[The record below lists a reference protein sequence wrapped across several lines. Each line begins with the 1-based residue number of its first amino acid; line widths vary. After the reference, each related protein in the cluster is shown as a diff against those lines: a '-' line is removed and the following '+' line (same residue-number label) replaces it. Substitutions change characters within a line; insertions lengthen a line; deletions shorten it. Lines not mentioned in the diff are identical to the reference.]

1 MTENDQINVTEKENG
16 CCENGSDFSLL
27 MEDGEME
34 NERLPEEA
42 AGTSV
47 TFAVQKSE
55 GGIRLDKFLS
65 DKAGNLTRS
74 YLQKLIK
81 EGNASVNGKTSKT
94 GYKVNEGDIIVLTV
108 PKAAELEVEAE
119 NIPLDILYE
128 DRDVIVI
135 NKPKG
140 MVVHPAAG
148 HYSGTVVNALLY
160 HCQNELSGINGVLR
174 PGIVHRIDQNTTGSL
189 IICKND
195 AAHRSIA
202 QQLKEHT
209 ITRRYRAIVHGRL
222 TEDGV
227 IHTTI
232 GRHPV
237 KRREM
242 AVNVPG
248 GKDAV
253 THYHV
258 LETFS
263 NFTYIECRLETGR
276 THQIRVHM
284 KSIGHPIVGDDV
296 YGPSKCPF
304 AGLEGQTLHAMTL
317 GFVHPAT
324 GEYLEFQAPLPEYF
338 EQLLKKLRV

>member
-1 MTENDQINVTEKENG
+1 MTESNRTNALEEVLTEDDVIE
-16 CCENGSDFSLL
+16 
-27 MEDGEME
+27 
-34 NERLPEEA
+34 
-42 AGTSV
+42 
-47 TFAVQKSE
+47 SE
-55 GGIRLDKFLS
+55 GCTGEASDTPVLFTVRRSECGIRLDKFLS
-65 DKAGNLTRS
+65 DKTGDLTRS
-74 YLQKLIK
+74 YLQKLIR
-81 EGNASVNGKTSKT
+81 EGKATVNGKVSKT
-94 GYKVNEGDIIVLTV
+94 GYKVNEGDIVVLTLPEAV
-108 PKAAELEVEAE
+108 ELEVAAE

-128 DRDVIVI
+128 DSDVIVI

-160 HCQNELSGINGVLR
+160 HCRNELSGINGVLR

-195 AAHRSIA
+195 AAHRDIA
-202 QQLKEHT
+202 QQLKEHS

-232 GRHPV
+232 GRHPI

-253 THYHV
+253 THYRI

-284 KSIGHPIVGDDV
+284 KSIGHPILGDDV

-304 AGLEGQTLHAMTL
+304 AGLQGQTLHAMTL

-324 GEYLEFQAPLPEYF
+324 GKYLEFQAPLPEYF
-338 EQLLKKLRV
+338 EQLLRKLRG